1 LSLATQTVL
10 DPRRLGKQNSGFS
23 DEDLAD
29 IICILIPS
37 SEHAQTEVNSLR
49 GQGSIHLVGGGDAS
63 EVEEGLAALADDDD
77 DNSNLGLMPRGRAKY
92 AIALRFSA
100 LEKLKDPLQ
109 GFVFGR
115 NPNRCD
121 VPLVHDPKRRLSN
134 VQFRIY
140 YNQHRVLMVQDVS
153 TNGTVVDGLHLK
165 SSNNRTMRTLNNG
178 STVRMLMHLGKSDL
192 DFLVRI
198 PRREGQYEQ
207 AYRDNLARYMAYLE
221 QLRIQRDQ
229 LHPDADATIGPGP
242 GGHVDLFPAAV
253 ARARRPNAA
262 SPSSGNTEHLSR
274 AWTGSDRYHVVG
286 EIGKG
291 AFATVYKVTDKWEGT
306 PYAAKELDK
315 RKFMKNGVLDQKVE
329 NEMTIMQKIQH
340 VSKPLLI
347 CPTHVKLGLCLW
359 AVSLLTVCLVG
370 QPNIVR
376 YIEHLDWDSRLLLI
390 IMEYVAGGDLGRLI
404 LENGSLL
411 EEAVKTMAL
420 QLLDALGY
428 LHENNITH
436 RDVKPDNILVSSQA
450 PFVVK
455 LTDFGLSKMV
465 DNEQTFLRTFC
476 GTLLYCAPEVYTEFA
491 EYDEFGN
498 RHPRNR
504 QRRQVRGQRYDHAVD
519 IWSLG
524 GVLFFAMTGRPP
536 YPVRG
541 GISYSELLH
550 RIMTEDLD
558 ISPLLEARISTLGID
573 FIRRMLDRRPET
585 RATVTMLKD
594 HPWLGGTGEAFYR
607 GKNAGE
613 SYDEI
618 SDDEQ
623 LDQQASQLS
632 LTDRRQDVE
641 DPEDDDAVQDE
652 NLCSGYESEK
662 ENYTLDPGTQTQE
675 LEPARG
681 ARLFGEV
688 NVSAIGSSGVIP
700 SNRLN
705 LPVSASGTSFGTTE
719 ILAYGDNERDEE
731 YEIKDSFESEDNT
744 PKQKVRSSQRQS
756 NGSQGQGL
764 RISVLSAG
772 QSRSVEHINNM
783 TFNVESQD
791 LGGTESIM
799 EHLNMRSA
807 AVSNF
812 VSHDS
817 HFFTASK
824 RKVAYDSSE
833 GSEQNSAIHD
843 RPTLKRF
850 RSELLPDSMTDYSS
864 EDVDGEY
871 ELLAHMPAVVQARST
886 RQMDEPVNK
895 STYWTAGDRKSYHLR
910 YPEMTQLQL
919 DAFMSAA
926 KARNEDFGP
935 GKSPLW
941 DLAMKYFPPTHY
953 EQAVGRMPL
962 DVETASSAS
971 GDINAT
977 RNQESET
984 RSLEQI
990 GSDEDDDIPD
1000 TLPQPQA
1007 IVVPVPS
1014 NPPGRRIVASL
1025 QSSPE
1030 SGIADI
1036 SIHVTESLL
1045 SWGRAPDNTRI
1056 YEPKTEIKVPKYAFK
1071 ILLWKPDY
1079 DPSRDS
1085 RPWNKNYVQDEESYH
1100 FYMSTKSS
1108 HGIYIN
1114 ERHLPSNEPK
1124 APSADSKHWVRL
1136 HDGDKIVVCYW
1147 QKPSAEWGGKT
1158 EVVFRC
1164 AWGGSSVPRG
1174 ELPASAIRDHLISDD
1189 VARELDNFCA
1199 KAEKRVKADVEHDS
1213 KITEAELD
1221 RDERAQNI
1229 CNEKERSRL
1238 FELKRQEAR
1247 RVLAGRHSRRAS
1259 PASAPPAIIPAPG
1272 ARKSPGLGMNSVART
1287 IAQ

>member
-1 LSLATQTVL
+1 MESDGEENPTQATQPATQTVL

-29 IICILIPS
+29 IVCILIPS
-37 SEHAQTEVNSLR
+37 SEHAQTEVNFLR
-49 GQGSIHLVGGGDAS
+49 GQGSVHLVGGEDAP
-63 EVEEGLAALADDDD
+63 EVEDGLASLADDDC
-77 DNSNLGLMPRGRAKY
+77 DNSHFGLMSHGRAKY

-100 LEKLKDPLQ
+100 FEKLKDPLQ

-121 VPLVHDPKRRLSN
+121 IPFVHDPKRRLSN

-165 SSNNRTMRTLNNG
+165 TSNNRTMRTLNNG
-178 STVRMLMHLGKSDL
+178 STVRMLLHLGKSDL

-198 PRREGQYEQ
+198 PRREGEYEQ

-229 LHPDADATIGPGP
+229 VHSDANATIGPGP
-242 GGHVDLFPAAV
+242 GGHVDLFPTAV
-253 ARARRPNAA
+253 TRTRRPNAA
-262 SPSSGNTEHLSR
+262 SASAGNAEHLSR
-274 AWTGSDRYHVVG
+274 AWNGSDKYHVVG

-340 VSKPLLI
+340 
-347 CPTHVKLGLCLW
+347 
-359 AVSLLTVCLVG
+359 
-370 QPNIVR
+370 PNIVQ
-376 YIEHLDWDSRLLLI
+376 YIEHIDWDSRLLFI
-390 IMEYVAGGDLGRLI
+390 IMEYVGGGDLGRLI
-404 LENGSLL
+404 SENGSLL
-411 EEAVKTMAL
+411 EEAVKTMTL

-536 YPVRG
+536 YPARG
-541 GISYSELLH
+541 GTSYSELLH
-550 RIMTEDLD
+550 RIMTQDLD
-558 ISPLLEARISTLGID
+558 ISPLQQAGISALGTD
-573 FIRRMLDRRPET
+573 FIRRMLERRPEN
-585 RATVTMLKD
+585 RATVNMLKD
-594 HPWLGGTGEAFYR
+594 HPWLGGTGQAFSR
-607 GKNAGE
+607 DQDAGE
-613 SYDEI
+613 SFDEI

-623 LDQQASQLS
+623 LDQQTSQLS
-632 LTDRRQDVE
+632 LTDRRHAVE
-641 DPEDDDAVQDE
+641 ILEDEGVQDE
-652 NLCSGYESEK
+652 NLFSGYESEK
-662 ENYTLDPGTQTQE
+662 ENYTFGPESQPPKEGRS
-675 LEPARG
+675 EPETAG
-681 ARLFGEV
+681 RLFGEV
-688 NVSAIGSSGVIP
+688 NVSAIGSSGVI
-700 SNRLN
+700 SSARLN
-705 LPVSASGTSFGTTE
+705 LPMTASGASFDTTE
-719 ILAYGDNERDEE
+719 ILAYGEDDERAEVS
-731 YEIKDSFESEDNT
+731 EIKDSFESEDNT
-744 PKQKVRSSQRQS
+744 PKQKTKNSQRQS
-756 NGSQGQGL
+756 SGSQGQGL
-764 RISVLSAG
+764 RVSALSA
-772 QSRSVEHINNM
+772 SHRRSADQTNNN
-783 TFNVESQD
+783 TFNVGSED

-807 AVSNF
+807 AVSNY
-812 VSHDS
+812 VSQDS
-817 HFFTASK
+817 YFFTASK
-824 RKVAYDSSE
+824 RKVTYDSSE
-833 GSEQNSAIHD
+833 GSEQSSAIHD

-850 RSELLPDSMTDYSS
+850 RSELPPDSMADYPSGDIDS
-864 EDVDGEY
+864 EY
-871 ELLAHMPAVVQARST
+871 ELLAHMPAVVQTRST

-926 KARNEDFGP
+926 KARGEDFGP
-935 GKSPLW
+935 GKTPLW
-941 DLAMKYFPPTHY
+941 DLAMKYFPPANFEKTG
-953 EQAVGRMPL
+953 GRVPL
-962 DVETASSAS
+962 DAESLSSTS
-971 GDINAT
+971 GTSKLT
-977 RNQESET
+977 RNQRDKSPST
-984 RSLEQI
+984 DILEQT
-990 GSDEDDDIPD
+990 GSDDDIPD
-1000 TLPQPQA
+1000 TLPQPQT
-1007 IVVPVPS
+1007 IVVPVSS
-1014 NPPGRRIVASL
+1014 NPPAKRVVASL
-1025 QSSPE
+1025 HSSRE
-1030 SGIADI
+1030 SGISNI
-1036 SIHVTESLL
+1036 SLHVTESLL
-1045 SWGRAPDNTRI
+1045 SWGRALDNTRI

-1079 DPSRDS
+1079 DPSREF
-1085 RPWNKNYVQDEESYH
+1085 RPWDKSHTKDEESYH

-1114 ERHLPSNEPK
+1114 EKHVPSSEPK
-1124 APSADSKHWVRL
+1124 APNADSKHWVRL
-1136 HDGDKIVVCYW
+1136 HDGDKIVVCHW
-1147 QKPSAEWGGKT
+1147 QKPSAEQGGKT

-1164 AWGGSSVPRG
+1164 AWGGSSVPRD
-1174 ELPASAIRDHLISDD
+1174 ELPASAIYGHLVSADI
-1189 VARELDNFCA
+1189 AKELDGFCA
-1199 KAEKRVKADVEHDS
+1199 RTEKRLRADVEHDS
-1213 KITEAELD
+1213 KIAEAETD
-1221 RDERAQNI
+1221 RNERAQDI
-1229 CNEKERSRL
+1229 RTEKERSRL

-1247 RVLAGRHSRRAS
+1247 RILAARHSRRGT
-1259 PASAPPAIIPAPG
+1259 PASVPPGSSPET
-1272 ARKSPGLGMNSVART
+1272 RLSPGIGIN
-1287 IAQ
+1287 